1 MSETK
6 YIDNF
11 ILRNKEQFKKYKTYI
26 ENNNWVD
33 MSVENTLTDSFFNDL
48 YSEDP
53 TKVKKAEITKLIKEQ
68 ISQQKDTIKSKSEEY
83 KLQTD
88 LIIYVL
94 DRLKMLVKKC
104 EGEHHKKQFKSFVKF
119 CLDIVKIHTER
130 IDNYL
135 FSIDISK
142 IENQDVRAEEI
153 RLTKECHS
161 GSNKIE
167 EAITNLNIR
176 EEQATEGIQWLDKQK
191 ASIAMLETLML
202 QQPEIKQKLHSMGID
217 FFADPPQTLHILNP
231 KPPEYNPNKN
241 AWEQDKNVLQYY
253 VHEYNKIQKGVTI
266 DGYYIEGWLY
276 FHFNFFVTTIPKTIE
291 INGIKENKDETK
303 VPDLRDNE
311 IIMTEY
317 FLKSKKEQTM
327 SAIIA
332 TRRLAK
338 TTLNSSRIVRAT
350 ILNKKQILCAGGSS
364 EDLTHIH
371 NNIDTCQ
378 QNINPAFKLY
388 YLAPTEDGRGKAYGI
403 KTKDNKSKVTSNIFI
418 INLEGGTK
426 KNKKESLAGFTPD
439 EFIVDEFVKFPFK
452 EQLTALEPAL
462 WGDGILRCSVMLT
475 GTGGSIDLA
484 KDAIRL
490 INNPEKSKVTLMD
503 WSLLERQVPTDCITW
518 KKRKYGL
525 FLPTQMCIKHPK
537 IKSNLA
543 DYLGIESKIL
553 RQVTLWV
560 TDWRL
565 AREREEKERLDKI
578 HDKLEY
584 TKLLAYHPF
593 DPDEIFLS
601 GTPSPF
607 ENVVELA
614 KEHIQHL
621 EDTGKWDRRRELI
634 KNINGKIE
642 ERLSTKSLV
651 EFPFV
656 GSNQDAP
663 YLIIESPDFDTK
675 IPLYYYVASGDFYK
689 QLSAESSDSVFTM
702 GIYKY
707 PIFGDVSGKK
717 LVASY
722 AARPDK
728 FKVLHDRILMLLEY
742 YNAKF
747 FPENEDMGQFT
758 TYLEERHLEEV
769 YLEKHIDFNSTLV
782 YSDNSPR
789 KWGWT
794 AKQSKRKLLAMY
806 ANYLEEDCQIKDE
819 NGNLINVKRV
829 QTIDDIEL
837 LKEISNYTEN
847 GNYDRL
853 SGHMGAIG
861 LIHFLEKNYIYP
873 KGIGRKHEDEE
884 KPKEKVERKTSFYR
898 ENNRRGFY
906 SNKKRR

>member
-1 MSETK
+1 MSVIITNSIKKNKPHFTK
-6 YIDNF
+6 Y
-11 ILRNKEQFKKYKTYI
+11 KKYIQDNDWKDLKWNLVGKPRTD
-26 ENNNWVD
+26 VD
-33 MSVENTLTDSFFNDL
+33 IRKQEFDVQNDL
-48 YSEDP
+48 VKAIVERLKTFVKRAEGDHHL
-53 TKVKKAEITKLIKEQ
+53 KVFKDFV
-68 ISQQKDTIKSKSEEY
+68 KDTLK
-83 KLQTD
+83 
-88 LIIYVL
+88 II
-94 DRLKMLVKKC
+94 
-104 EGEHHKKQFKSFVKF
+104 E
-119 CLDIVKIHTER
+119 IHTER
-130 IDNYL
+130 ADKYTTDSNISSIEDVDLRASEVAFHNHL
-135 FSIDISK
+135 FKAVSSIEDAVS
-142 IENQDVRAEEI
+142 A
-153 RLTKECHS
+153 
-161 GSNKIE
+161 
-167 EAITNLNIR
+167 LNIK
-176 EEQATEGIQWLDKQK
+176 EEQATDGIQWFDKQK
-191 ASIAMLETLML
+191 ATVAMLETLML
-202 QQPEIKQKLHSMGID
+202 QQPEIKTKIESMGID
-217 FFADPPQTLHILNP
+217 FYADPPQTLHILNP
-231 KPPEYNPNKN
+231 NPPEYNPSKN
-241 AWEQDKNVLQYY
+241 AWEQDKDVLEYY
-253 VHEYNKIQKGVTI
+253 VQEYNKIHKGVTI

-276 FHFNFFVTTIPKTIE
+276 FHFNFFVTTIPRTIE

-303 VPDLRDNE
+303 VPELRDNE

-317 FLKSKKEQTM
+317 FLKSKREQTM

-338 TTLNSSRIVRAT
+338 TTLNSSRIVRGT
-350 ILNKKQILCAGGSS
+350 ILNKKQILCAGGSA

-378 QNINPAFKLY
+378 QNINSAFKLY
-388 YLAPTEDGRGKAYGI
+388 YLSPTEDGRGKSYGI

-484 KDAIRL
+484 KDAIKL

-503 WSLLERQVPTDCITW
+503 WSLLERHIKPEHITW
-518 KKRKYGL
+518 KRRKYGL

-543 DYLGIESKIL
+543 DYLGIESEIL
-553 RQVTLWV
+553 SKVTLWV
-560 TDWRL
+560 TDWEL
-565 AREREEKERLDKI
+565 AKERELKERQDKI

-607 ENVVELA
+607 ENSVELA
-614 KEHIQHL
+614 KQHIQEL
-621 EDTGKWDRRRELI
+621 EDSGEWDRRRDLI
-634 KNINGKIE
+634 RDMNGRITEK
-642 ERLSTKSLV
+642 LSTKPLV
-651 EFPFV
+651 DFPFI

-663 YLIIESPDFDTK
+663 YLIIESPDFQAK

-689 QLSAESSDSVFTM
+689 QLSAESSDSVFTI

-707 PIFGDVSGKK
+707 PVFGDISGKK

-728 FKVLHDRILMLLEY
+728 FKTLHDKILILLEY

-758 TYLEERHLEEV
+758 TFLEEKHLEDV
-769 YLEKHIDFNSTLV
+769 YLEKHIDFNSTLA

-794 AKQSKRKLLAMY
+794 SKQSKRKLLAMY
-806 ANYLEEDCQIKDE
+806 ANYLEEDCQK
-819 NGNLINVKRV
+819 INSDGDSITVKRV
-829 QTIDDIEL
+829 QTIDDIAL
-837 LKEISNYTEN
+837 LQEISNYTEN
-847 GNYDRL
+847 GNYDRIM
-853 SGHMGAIG
+853 GHMGSIG

-873 KGIGRKHEDEE
+873 KGTGVKNYDEE
-884 KPKEKVERKTSFYR
+884 KPKEKKERQISHYNTGR
-898 ENNRRGFY
+898 NRGFY
-906 SNKKRR
+906 SNGRR

>member
-1 MSETK
+1 MSDFIKTFISKNRPQILTYKK
-6 YIDNF
+6 YIKDNDWTTLKS
-11 ILRNKEQFKKYKTYI
+11 IDLPEGAKGKIKTTVELRLEEFNIQ
-26 ENNNWVD
+26 
-33 MSVENTLTDSFFNDL
+33 NDL
-48 YSEDP
+48 INS
-53 TKVKKAEITKLIKEQ
+53 ILI
-68 ISQQKDTIKSKSEEY
+68 
-83 KLQTD
+83 
-88 LIIYVL
+88 
-94 DRLKMLVKKC
+94 RLKRFVTKSQ
-104 EGEHHKKQFKSFVKF
+104 GEHHLKTFKTFIKEV
-119 CLDIVKIHTER
+119 LDLVTFHTER
-130 IDNYL
+130 ADDYRNNSNVIAIVDKSLRASEIAFHNLLYKTIATTDDNVL
-135 FSIDISK
+135 ALSIK
-142 IENQDVRAEEI
+142 
-153 RLTKECHS
+153 
-161 GSNKIE
+161 
-167 EAITNLNIR
+167 
-176 EEQATEGIQWLDKQK
+176 EEQITEGIQWLDKQK
-191 ASIAMLETLML
+191 ASVAMLETLML
-202 QQPEIKQKLHSMGID
+202 QQPEIKTKIESMGID
-217 FFADPPQTLHILNP
+217 FYADPPQTLHILNP

-241 AWEQDKNVLQYY
+241 AWEQDKKVLEYY
-253 VHEYNKIQKGVTI
+253 VQEYNKIQKGVTI

-303 VPDLRDNE
+303 VPQLRDNE

-317 FLKSKKEQTM
+317 FLKSKKEQTI

-371 NNIDTCQ
+371 NNIYTCQ

-388 YLAPTEDGRGKAYGI
+388 YLAPTEDGRGKSYGI
-403 KTKDNKSKVTSNIFI
+403 KTKDNKSKVTSNVFI

-426 KNKKESLAGFTPD
+426 KSKKESLAGFTPD

-484 KDAIRL
+484 KDAIKL

-503 WSLLERQVPTDCITW
+503 WSLLERHVKPEHITW
-518 KKRKYGL
+518 KRRKYGL

-543 DYLGIESKIL
+543 DYLGIKSDTLSK
-553 RQVTLWV
+553 VTLWV
-560 TDWRL
+560 TDWEL
-565 AREREEKERLDKI
+565 AKERELKERQDKI

-601 GTPSPF
+601 GAPSPF

-614 KEHIQHL
+614 KQHIEEL
-621 EDTGKWDRRRELI
+621 TESGEWDRRRDLI
-634 KNINGKIE
+634 KNSEGVITE
-642 ERLSTKSLV
+642 EISTKPLV
-651 EFPFV
+651 DFPFI

-663 YLIIESPDFDTK
+663 YLILESPDFKSK

-689 QLSAESSDSVFTM
+689 QLSAESTDSVFTI

-707 PIFGDVSGKK
+707 PIFGDISGKK

-728 FKVLHDRILMLLEY
+728 FKILHGKILLLLEY
-742 YNAKF
+742 YGAKF
-747 FPENEDMGQFT
+747 FPENEDMGQFIT
-758 TYLEERHLEEV
+758 FLEEKHLEEV
-769 YLEKHIDFNSTLV
+769 YLEKHIDFNSTLT
-782 YSDNSPR
+782 YTDNSAR

-794 AKQSKRKLLAMY
+794 ARQSKRKLLAMY
-806 ANYLEEDCQIKDE
+806 ANYLEEDCQKQ
-819 NGNLINVKRV
+819 NGNGDTIQVKRV
-829 QTIDDIEL
+829 QTIDDIPL
-837 LKEISNYTEN
+837 LQEISNYTEN
-847 GNYDRL
+847 GNYDRIM
-853 SGHMGAIG
+853 GHMGAIG

-873 KGIGRKHEDEE
+873 KGTGIKHTDQEE
-884 KPKEKVERKTSFYR
+884 QKPKPPQERRIQFFNTNTR
-898 ENNRRGFY
+898 PNRF
-906 SNKKRR
+906 SPRRLR